1 MKQYFSPID
10 MASFHLAPEPGMDYL
25 FDHID
30 AYCQDS
36 EFPDLHQSRLVL
48 LGVSEDRASVRNKG
62 CADAARHIRAKLYG
76 LATPSEEVH
85 VADLGDLIPGAT
97 PDDTYVAL
105 SHVCSEL
112 LAMGKTV
119 MVLGGGQ
126 DLTYALY
133 LAYVQQAHIINI
145 ASVDPRFDLGDGDE
159 ITSRNYL
166 KHIVMHRPNY
176 LFHHTNV
183 AFQTYLVGQKY
194 VELMKE
200 LRFQAKRLGDVQHDL
215 VACEPVM
222 RNADLVTVDMA
233 AVRQSDSPANGDPS
247 PHGLYGEQLCQL
259 MRFAGMSDKTS
270 CLLFSELNP
279 VYDRDE
285 QSAHLAAHALWF
297 FIEGFYGRQND
308 FPYRDK
314 QNYKRYS
321 VQLNDIASP
330 MQFYKSKKS
339 DRWWMEVPCDD
350 EERRVHYGQ
359 HLLIPCNYSDYERAM
374 QNEIPET
381 WLLYYHWLNDDPNL

>member
-1 MKQYFSPID
+1 
-10 MASFHLAPEPGMDYL
+10 MDYL
-25 FDHID
+25 SDHID
-30 AYCQDS
+30 AYRIDGD
-36 EFPDLHQSRLVL
+36 FPNLHESKLVMF
-48 LGVSEDRASVRNKG
+48 GVSEDRASVRNKG
-62 CADAARHIRAKLYG
+62 CADAARHVRTKLYG
-76 LATPSEEVH
+76 LASPSDAVSM
-85 VADLGDLIPGAT
+85 ADLGDLIPGAT
-97 PDDTYVAL
+97 PADTYVAL
-105 SHVCSEL
+105 AHVSSEL
-112 LAMGKTV
+112 LAMGKTIV
-119 MVLGGGQ
+119 VLGGGQ

-133 LAYVQQAHIINI
+133 MGYVQQAHIINI
-145 ASVDPRFDLGDGDE
+145 ASIDPRFDLGDGEE
-159 ITSRNYL
+159 INSRNYL

-183 AFQTYLVGQKY
+183 AYQTYLVGQKY
-194 VELMKE
+194 VELMQE
-200 LRFQAKRLGDVQHDL
+200 LRFQAKRLGDVQQNL

-233 AVRQSDSPANGDPS
+233 AVRQGDSPANGDPS

-259 MRFAGMSDKTS
+259 MRFAGMSDKTTT
-270 CLLFSELNP
+270 LLLSELNP

-297 FIEGFYGRQND
+297 FIEGYYGRQND

-321 VQLNDIASP
+321 VQLQEIASP

-350 EERRVHYGQ
+350 EERRAHYGQ
-359 HLLIPCNYSDYERAM
+359 HLLIPCTYSDYERAM

-381 WLLYYHWLNDDPNL
+381 WLLYYHWLNDDMS